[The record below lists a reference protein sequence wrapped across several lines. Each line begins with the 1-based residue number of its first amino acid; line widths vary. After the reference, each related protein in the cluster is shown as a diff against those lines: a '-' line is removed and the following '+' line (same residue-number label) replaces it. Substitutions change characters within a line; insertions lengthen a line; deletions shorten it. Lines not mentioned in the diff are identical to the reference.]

1 MQAALSATPAVLT
14 IELEAEA
21 VMDHAPPPA
30 LTRDAAEVMA
40 TAVANDLQRILG
52 EQVRSSGMIL
62 LGALYDLTE
71 LLRPGLPMVEGLLDY
86 YRGGLRGGAFEPQ
99 LIALGSAGGQF
110 PVPELAP
117 RRAPGSGPLLAL
129 PFALVAPGP
138 ELEPVREA
146 MEEEL
151 LGKGRA
157 SLETDRTVQQLFS
170 VAPVNLS
177 YATLHDVSALLRV
190 QLDHAGFG
198 PLWQLLEAALYR
210 PETPTVVDT
219 DAGNRFLTH
228 QGQAWTPIVDFDA
241 WAAAREEPDEA
252 DYLAW
257 QKTQRQY
264 IAGLAAHGIEVTPTA
279 ARSGIYSEDAEVAL
293 TVAQAAALD
302 PGDRLQVPVTGEP
315 NPGDAAIVALT
326 EQASPELGPVAY
338 TVMVQGADGGVRY
351 LGHDYPLAPEAI
363 AAIRDDWQRFAAQM
377 GARFHLE
384 QPGRLL
390 VGGQPPALMPW
401 FDSHG
406 APN

>member
-1 MQAALSATPAVLT
+1 MQSALSATPAVLT
-14 IELEAEA
+14 VELEPEA
-21 VMDHAPPPA
+21 IAHNTPPPP
-30 LTRDAAEVMA
+30 LTRDGADVMA

-52 EQVRSSGMIL
+52 EQVRGGGMIL

-71 LLRPGLPMVEGLLDY
+71 LLRPGLPIAEGLLDY
-86 YRGGLRGGAFEPQ
+86 YRGSLRGGAFEAQ

-117 RRAPGSGPLLAL
+117 RRAPGSGPLLAI

-138 ELEPVREA
+138 ALEPIRETL
-146 MEEEL
+146 ENEL

-198 PLWQLLEAALYR
+198 PLWQLLEGALYR
-210 PETPTVVDT
+210 PEKPIVADT
-219 DAGNRFLTH
+219 DEGNRFLTH
-228 QGQAWTPIVDFDA
+228 QGRAWTPILDFDS
-241 WAAAREEPDEA
+241 WAEQRGDT
-252 DYLAW
+252 DGTQYLNW

-264 IAGLAAHGIEVTPTA
+264 IAGLAAHGIEVIPTA
-279 ARSGIYSEDAEVAL
+279 ARSGVYSQDPEVGL
-293 TVAQAAALD
+293 SVAQAAALE
-302 PGDRLQVPVTGEP
+302 PEDRLSVTVTGDP
-315 NPGDAAIVALT
+315 NPDVASVVALT
-326 EQASPELGPVAY
+326 EQSSAELGPVAY
-338 TVMVQGADGGVRY
+338 SVMIQGADGDVRY
-351 LGHDYPLAPEAI
+351 LGHDYPLTPEAI
-363 AAIRDDWQRFAAQM
+363 TAIRDDWQRLAAAL
-377 GARFHLE
+377 GARFKLE

-390 VGGQPPALMPW
+390 IGGEPPTLMPW
-401 FDSHG
+401 FDGHG